1 MLLRFLYEFQV
12 TSLVR
17 GSLSKSLLSDE
28 IEPPVVFKFVPSNR
42 KVPTSFFRGQY
53 SERLRPEDG
62 KPDVVLKFVFASGML
77 FILVSSALVRNE
89 VEAENAA
96 IELFAVVNVVD
107 IGTAAQAATEGYEEV
122 SHIIIFISKLLLEK
136 NSKNVKLACKPN
148 IK

>member
-1 MLLRFLYEFQV
+1 
-12 TSLVR
+12 
-17 GSLSKSLLSDE
+17 
-28 IEPPVVFKFVPSNR
+28 
-42 KVPTSFFRGQY
+42 
-53 SERLRPEDG
+53 
-62 KPDVVLKFVFASGML
+62 ML
-77 FILVSSALVRNE
+77 FILVNSVLVRNE